1 MSLTL
6 TKTVLDKYKT
16 NHDIFIETGTY
27 RGGSVD
33 LAIEC
38 NFKKIYTIDIS
49 TQHKLYCENKFESY
63 IKSKQIELLFGDTI
77 EVLPDIV
84 NKLTEPVLFWLD
96 SHFDGHSNVRGKF
109 DCPVLQELDII
120 KMSNIKTHTIMIDD
134 IRLFKSQSEWA
145 VNIFVEDLQKKL
157 HEINPNYT
165 FVYEDGFTKHDILVA
180 KI

>member
-109 DCPVLQELDII
+109 DCPVLQEL
-120 KMSNIKTHTIMIDD
+120 
-134 IRLFKSQSEWA
+134 
-145 VNIFVEDLQKKL
+145 EDLQKKL